1 MSLFCRPPSS
11 LLSCLATAGR
21 HPSVVTSFQHHV
33 PGNAL
38 LKARFGLRS
47 ASHAPAKLLYPRR
60 LQIYHSPTVET
71 ALLGTMKLSG
81 LGLFAM
87 TCLVVAPNVYFDE
100 SNPLW
105 LTPAVIAVGASALPL
120 LHLLTRP
127 AVVNIFIDTPV
138 WARRSKE
145 SLMMFA
151 KRLPPDTAME
161 IETLG
166 LLPLPRTKVLRLS
179 ELRIRPA
186 GWGRLANL
194 EQVTAVDQT
203 SKVPKLLRWSL
214 QRFYARPAASRWKNS
229 RAPDVWPLVF
239 QTISSNT
246 IASLTKKGTSP
257 SASPC
262 HHRMQLVLTVQSLL
276 IDPAFTVEESG
287 VGSAEYGSHLLL
299 DLEITKERDQ
309 RKSEEDV
316 DME

>member
-11 LLSCLATAGR
+11 LLSCLATAGS

-87 TCLVVAPNVYFDE
+87 TCLVVAPNVYFEE

-179 ELRIRPA
+179 ELRICPA

-257 SASPC
+257 SASPV
-262 HHRMQLVLTVQSLL
+262 R
-276 IDPAFTVEESG
+276 PAQALPRVM
-287 VGSAEYGSHLLL
+287 
-299 DLEITKERDQ
+299 
-309 RKSEEDV
+309 RKKV
-316 DME
+316 PTPVATPANKQPMRKK